1 MTVRFAHAIAIW
13 LATPLIAG
21 AILFAGV
28 DRLEAQNQPCHYGG
42 STSTGKCPKVRDHRQ
57 KPIIRDHR
65 TDKPARQEGR
75 GRRR

>member
-1 MTVRFAHAIAIW
+1 MTVRFAHAIAVW

-21 AILFAGV
+21 AVLFAGV
-28 DRLEAQNQPCHYGG
+28 DRLEAQNHPCYYGG
-42 STSTGKCPKVRDHRQ
+42 FTGKCPTVRDHRK